1 MSMVSNEGRAVV
13 ERIWKDVVTG
23 GELDAIDD
31 LVAEQYT
38 YRAPGGIELRGPD
51 GFRRFVEALHDL
63 FDGLRIDVHE
73 YVVEDDRV
81 VSRWTG
87 RGTYRETGE
96 EIRWEGATITHVAD
110 GQMID
115 DWEYWDRLELAE
127 QLADG
132 WLQTRLV
139 KAVAKRS
146 TEHLPES

>member
-1 MSMVSNEGRAVV
+1 MVDSNESRAVV
-13 ERIWKDVVTG
+13 ERVWNDVVIG
-23 GELDAIDD
+23 GDLDAIDD
-31 LVAEQYT
+31 LVAERYT

-63 FDGLRIDVHE
+63 FVGLTIDVHE
-73 YVVEDDRV
+73 YVAENDRV

-87 RGTYRETGE
+87 HDTYRETGE
-96 EIRWEGATITHVAD
+96 GIRWEGATITHVAD
-110 GQMID
+110 GQMVD

-139 KAVAKRS
+139 RAVAKRA
-146 TEHLPES
+146 TEHLPDD